1 MITIKQKQRDN
12 EYEADY
18 QSKCPYSADQ
28 WKNMASSGQI
38 SDEEMALLKDIYS
51 SFNHV
56 ANLLQLSFQ
65 LDRKEED
72 LLEDMNRLGQKLA
85 QVNGLQAEVDF
96 SGQEYWW
103 YLLFWGKHTEDN
115 VLEWKMQPELA
126 EAIGGLFPELEESYY
141 AAAGE
146 IERSLQIRYQPEEAV
161 WVGAAVL
168 LYEKYYRYPGISADD
183 ILLMQ
188 YELQTRSQKIYGQ
201 DIESN
206 VIASICNADARGHRY
221 NYLRDIYKYYRV
233 SFPGEFE
240 EDRERPDPEDMDY
253 SAYVYSIYGYMP
265 ISELVDFIDHEYAR
279 LVDSSYVELENASG
293 FVRLSAF
300 VSRQGGTV
308 LPADEKSEK
317 ALTLQASGQ
326 EAAETFHQLA
336 DSLLAE
342 YPNFSYAAKADWKNE
357 EDNKVNRVLC
367 DLVYIESYKDLLASV
382 AFCTVTEG
390 DQVNLEVSL
399 NLPVILNSEIM
410 EDIREKCSML
420 TLMTTAPFQV
430 NQLSAQPWDL
440 QASGEK
446 IKVSVLYPYDQWKT
460 MSEEDIC
467 GLVTT
472 ASQVLASNY
481 TDICHNYYPRKEEPA
496 EDPLAAALGSKLV
509 YRPASEVPEPTVIY
523 REGTVSASTE
533 YITKSLQNYDFDAA
547 GQTGSQ
553 EASREDNSQEEV
565 SQEDNSRASGDR
577 ASQAANAAAAN
588 KIRGRIAS
596 QSSAPSVTIGGG
608 SAEQREVAQAMR
620 ERKAAAGAEAAA
632 RQPGMAN
639 PDVSSGPGPQ
649 AAGPAQVSYQ
659 AAGLPGAYLG
669 QALPG
674 PSKPKSDHPDRK
686 DQGFRLYPKNTLV
699 RGPMKTGKYHE
710 AIMTAVGIVEGK
722 DRGTLSIEPV
732 PDILDHYHSYVE
744 DGRILQVSY
753 PDLDGHGYDAF
764 IERVSSGS
772 VHEGLFKRFAN
783 SCADGRYV
791 LMLEDVDLSW
801 PHLFGETTVLL
812 RENRREGA
820 SSETVVTLQYSQE
833 LFSLPT
839 NLYIVATCDSHVSE
853 DTVLGALNHDFFI
866 KPVLPDSRILRTIR
880 IEGISLERMMNA
892 LNQRI
897 SYFLGPDYQLGEGFF
912 LASPDKDSFV
922 SLARVFR
929 EQIIPLLEKWFDQ
942 DYERIRYVLGDNGKT
957 RLENVFYR
965 ETVFRR
971 DLFKGQ
977 LPDSFDRERRIYEI
991 NEDAFKNPRSYVG
1004 IYE

>member
-1 MITIKQKQRDN
+1 MITIKQRQRDN

-18 QSKCPYSADQ
+18 QSKCPYSPDQ
-28 WKNMASSGQI
+28 WKNIAGSGQI
-38 SDEEMALLKDIYS
+38 SDEEMGLLKEIYS

-72 LLEDMNRLGQKLA
+72 LVEAMNGLGQKLA
-85 QVNGLQAEVDF
+85 QVNGLEAEVDF
-96 SGQEYWW
+96 SGKEYWW
-103 YLLFWGKHTEDN
+103 YLLFWGKNTVDD

-146 IERSLQIRYQPEEAV
+146 IERSLQIRYQPEQAV
-161 WVGAAVL
+161 WLGAAVL

-188 YELQTRSQKIYGQ
+188 YELQTRSQRIYGQ

-206 VIASICNADARGHRY
+206 IIASVCNADARGHRY

-233 SFPGEFE
+233 SFPGEFD
-240 EDRERPDPEDMDY
+240 EDRERPDPEEMDY
-253 SAYVYSIYGYMP
+253 SAYIYSIFGYMQATK
-265 ISELVDFIDHEYAR
+265 LVDFVEHEYAR
-279 LVDSSYVELENASG
+279 LVDASYVELENASG

-300 VSRQGGTV
+300 LSRQGGTV

-317 ALTLQASGQ
+317 AAALKASGE
-326 EAAETFHQLA
+326 EAVETFHQLA
-336 DSLLAE
+336 ESLLGE
-342 YPNFSYAAKADWKNE
+342 YPNFSYASRADWKNE
-357 EDNKVNRVLC
+357 EDNKVNRTLTDVL
-367 DLVYIESYKDLLASV
+367 YIENYADLLASV
-382 AFCTVTEG
+382 AFNTVTEG
-390 DQVNLEVSL
+390 DEVHLEVSL
-399 NLPVILNSEIM
+399 NLPVILNTEIM

-430 NQLSAQPWDL
+430 AQVSAQPYDL
-440 QASGEK
+440 QKSGEK
-446 IKVSVLYPYDQWKT
+446 IKVSVLYPYEQWKA

-481 TDICHNYYPRKEEPA
+481 TDLCHNYYPRQEEPA

-509 YRPASEVPEPTVIY
+509 YRPASDAPEPTVVY

-533 YITKSLQNYDFDAA
+533 FITQALQNYDSDSSSVSASA
-547 GQTGSQ
+547 RAEEDPIMERETDSGQITS
-553 EASREDNSQEEV
+553 N
-565 SQEDNSRASGDR
+565 
-577 ASQAANAAAAN
+577 AANAAAAE
-588 KIRGRIAS
+588 KIRGRIAR
-596 QSSAPSVTIGGG
+596 QSAAPSVTIGGG
-608 SAEQREVAQAMR
+608 ASEQREVALAMQK
-620 ERKAAAGAEAAA
+620 RKEIASSQMPAGGPLKSDTAAAA
-632 RQPGMAN
+632 
-639 PDVSSGPGPQ
+639 SGLTGY
-649 AAGPAQVSYQ
+649 GG
-659 AAGLPGAYLG
+659 AGLPAAYLG
-669 QALPG
+669 QPLPG
-674 PSKPKSDHPDRK
+674 GSRPVNEHPDRK
-686 DQGFRLYPKNTLV
+686 DQSFRLYPKNTLV

-710 AIMTAVGIVEGK
+710 AIMTAVGIIEGK

-732 PDILDHYHSYVE
+732 PDILDHYHSYVKE
-744 DGRILQVSY
+744 GRVLQVSY
-753 PDLDGHGYDAF
+753 PDIDGHGYDAF
-764 IERVSSGS
+764 VERLTDHC

-783 SCADGRYV
+783 HCGEGRYV

-801 PHLFGETTVLL
+801 THLFGETAVLL

-833 LFSLPT
+833 QFRLPA
-839 NLYIVATCDSHVSE
+839 NLYIVATCDSNVCE
-853 DTVLGALNHDFFI
+853 DTILGALSHDFFI

-922 SLARVFR
+922 SLGRVFR
-929 EQIIPLLEKWFDQ
+929 EQIIPLLEKWFDG
-942 DYERIRYVLGDNGKT
+942 DIERIRYVLGDNGKS
-957 RLENVFYR
+957 RLETVFYR
-965 ETVFRR
+965 ETGFRR

-977 LPDSFDRERRIYEI
+977 LPESFDRERRIYEI
-991 NEDAFKNPRSYVG
+991 NEDAFKNARSYIS

>member
-1 MITIKQKQRDN
+1 MITIKQRQRDN

-18 QSKCPYSADQ
+18 QSKCPYSPDQ
-28 WKNMASSGQI
+28 WKNMAGSGQI
-38 SDEEMALLKDIYS
+38 SDGEMDLLKEIYS

-72 LLEDMNRLGQKLA
+72 LLADMNGLGQKLA
-85 QVNGLQAEVDF
+85 QVNGLEAELDF
-96 SGQEYWW
+96 SGKEYWW
-103 YLLFWGKHTEDN
+103 YLLFWGKNTDDD

-126 EAIGGLFPELEESYY
+126 EAIGALFPELEESYY

-146 IERSLQIRYQPEEAV
+146 IERSLQIRYQPEQAV
-161 WVGAAVL
+161 WIGAAVL

-188 YELQTRSQKIYGQ
+188 YELQTRSQRIYGQ
-201 DIESN
+201 DVESN
-206 VIASICNADARGHRY
+206 IIASVCNADARGHRY

-233 SFPGEFE
+233 SFPGEFD
-240 EDRERPDPEDMDY
+240 EDRERPDPEEMDY
-253 SAYVYSIYGYMP
+253 NAYIYSIFGYMQ
-265 ISELVDFIDHEYAR
+265 ISKLVDFVDHEYAR
-279 LVDSSYVELENASG
+279 LVDASYVELENASG

-300 VSRQGGTV
+300 LSRQGGTV

-317 ALTLQASGQ
+317 ALTLKASGE

-336 DSLLAE
+336 ESLLGE
-342 YPNFSYAAKADWKNE
+342 YPNFSYASRASWKNE
-357 EDNKVNRVLC
+357 EENKVNRTLTDVL
-367 DLVYIESYKDLLASV
+367 YIENYADLLASV

-390 DQVNLEVSL
+390 DQVHLEVSL
-399 NLPVILNSEIM
+399 NLPVILNTEVM

-430 NQLSAQPWDL
+430 AQISAQPYDL

-446 IKVSVLYPYDQWKT
+446 IKVSVLYPYEQWKA

-481 TDICHNYYPRKEEPA
+481 TDLCHNYYPRQEEAA

-509 YRPASEVPEPTVIY
+509 YRPASDVPEPTVIY

-533 YITKSLQNYDFDAA
+533 FITQTLQNYDSGNAA
-547 GQTGSQ
+547 GSASAEPEQDPSAE
-553 EASREDNSQEEV
+553 EASDSENTG
-565 SQEDNSRASGDR
+565 NK
-577 ASQAANAAAAN
+577 AANAAAAE

-596 QSSAPSVTIGGG
+596 QSAAPSVTIGGG
-608 SAEQREVAQAMR
+608 TAEQREVAMAMQKR
-620 ERKAAAGAEAAA
+620 REAASD
-632 RQPGMAN
+632 QITT
-639 PDVSSGPGPQ
+639 V
-649 AAGPAQVSYQ
+649 
-659 AAGLPGAYLG
+659 AAGLPAAYLG
-669 QALPG
+669 QPLPG
-674 PSKPKSDHPDRK
+674 GSSLVNEHPDRK
-686 DQGFRLYPKNTLV
+686 DQSFRLYPKNTLIK
-699 RGPMKTGKYHE
+699 GPMKTGKFHE
-710 AIMTAVGIVEGK
+710 AIMTAVGIIESK

-744 DGRILQVSY
+744 EGRVLQVSY
-753 PDLDGHGYDAF
+753 PDIDGHGYDAF
-764 IERVSSGS
+764 VERLTDQC

-783 SCADGRYV
+783 QCGEGRYV

-801 PHLFGETTVLL
+801 AHLFGETAVLL

-833 LFSLPT
+833 QFRLPA
-839 NLYIVATCDSHVSE
+839 NLYIVATCDSSVCE
-853 DTVLGALNHDFFI
+853 DTILGALNHDFFI

-922 SLARVFR
+922 SLGRVFR
-929 EQIIPLLEKWFDQ
+929 EQIIPLLEKWFDG
-942 DYERIRYVLGDNGKT
+942 DIERIRYVLGDNGKS
-957 RLENVFYR
+957 RLETVFYR
-965 ETVFRR
+965 ETGFRR

-977 LPDSFDRERRIYEI
+977 LPESFDRERRIYEI
-991 NEDAFKNPRSYVG
+991 NEDAFKNPRSYIS